1 MSKTREERKR
11 ARYQTA
17 LVVSI
22 ILWVAVLV
30 AAITVKAV

>member
-11 ARYQTA
+11 ARYKTA

-30 AAITVKAV
+30 AALTVKAV